1 MRRSRAAHQARS
13 AGEKK
18 CPMLSF
24 PCQSRN
30 GSEPRTLVVRELV
43 IAGWTGRDEAAI
55 RHHIEELAAIGVP
68 RPSSTRVF
76 YRVSAA
82 NLTQN
87 ERLVVLGDDPSGE
100 VEPVIVADEG
110 GMWLGLG
117 SDHTD
122 RKAETIGI
130 AL

>member
-1 MRRSRAAHQARS
+1 MRRPRAAHQARS
-13 AGEKK
+13 AVGKQE
-18 CPMLSF
+18 PMLSF
-24 PCQSRN
+24 TCQSGT
-30 GSEPRTLVVRELV
+30 GSERRAIAVRELV

-68 RPSSTRVF
+68 RPSSTPVF

-87 ERLVVLGDDPSGE
+87 ERLVVLGDDTSGE

-130 AL
+130 